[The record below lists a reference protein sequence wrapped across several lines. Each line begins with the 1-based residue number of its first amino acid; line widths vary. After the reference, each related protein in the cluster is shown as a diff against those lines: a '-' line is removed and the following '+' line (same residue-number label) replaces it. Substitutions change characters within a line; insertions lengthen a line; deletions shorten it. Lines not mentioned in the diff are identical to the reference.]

1 MKTVKP
7 WKKLLATGAF
17 SALFLTSLPAETLRL
32 SLDDAVRTALRNNAK
47 LRIGRTGMQIAK
59 AQYEEALS
67 GRYPRVDLTLG
78 ASRRDQ
84 DINYLA
90 AGTFDL
96 PQDFTNQMALSA
108 ADVQDELTA
117 MLTNTPKTH
126 TNLQNTYNAVQAGL
140 IPPMSIPFEMD
151 VTTLGRDSASARI
164 DVSYPLYTGGRVDA
178 VIRQA
183 ALNEK
188 VGFQGYRRSAAEVV
202 YDTRRYYYAVMLAEK
217 IEKEVADTLTRLET
231 VRDLTEAFYKG
242 DSLRVKKTD
251 YLRTLVTVDLARS
264 MLEQSR
270 ASVATAKSALV
281 NAMGLPYDTDIE
293 ISEKDFAAPG
303 HSEGLETLVKKAYRF
318 NPDYTTIRLAVEIA
332 DAKIDEQKSGYLPT
346 VGLTANASHYYN
358 SYNGGLYTDQNKNS
372 WTIGVGLQWNI
383 FNGFL
388 DRAKVEEARL
398 QKMTRRH
405 TEVLLRKGL
414 ALRIKAAFVRLDRA
428 RKQYDTLKTATLHA
442 RQNADLHI
450 RAYREDMVPTKDVI
464 EAQLTE
470 AFTRSAYYRSLHD
483 YAANKALID
492 FVVCRS
498 VEGPGEK
505 GE

>member
-1 MKTVKP
+1 MKTAEL
-7 WKKLLATGAF
+7 WKKLLTAGALCP
-17 SALFLTSLPAETLRL
+17 LFLTLLPAETLRL
-32 SLDDAVRTALRNNAK
+32 SLEDAVQTALQNNEK
-47 LRIGRTGMQIAK
+47 LRIGRTGMRIAQ
-59 AQYEEALS
+59 AQYEQARSAL
-67 GRYPRVDLTLG
+67 YPRIDLSLG
-78 ASRRDQ
+78 ASRRDE

-90 AGTFDL
+90 SGTFDL

-117 MLTNTPKTH
+117 MLTHTPKTH

-140 IPPMSIPFEMD
+140 IAPMSIPFEMD
-151 VTTLGRDSASARI
+151 VTTLGRDSAAAQI
-164 DVSYPLYTGGRVDA
+164 DVSYPLYTGGKVDA

-188 VGFQGYRRSAAEVV
+188 IGRQDYRRSAAEVI

-217 IEKEVADTLTRLET
+217 IEKEVADTLARLET
-231 VRDLTEAFYKG
+231 VKDLTEAFYKG

-270 ASVATAKSALV
+270 ASVETAKSALV
-281 NAMGLPYDTDIE
+281 NAMGLPYDTEIE
-293 ISEKDFAAPG
+293 VTEKGFQTPGKKEALAP
-303 HSEGLETLVKKAYRF
+303 LIRDAYRF
-318 NPDYTTIRLAVEIA
+318 NPDYAKIRLAVEIA
-332 DAKIDEQKSGYLPT
+332 DAGIDEQKSGYLPA

-358 SYNGGLYTDQNKNS
+358 SFDGGLYTDQNKNS
-372 WTIGVGLQWNI
+372 WTIGVGLRWNI

-398 QKMTRRH
+398 RKMRNRH
-405 TEVLLRKGL
+405 AEVLLEKGL
-414 ALRIKAAFVRLDRA
+414 ALQIKAAFLQLDRA
-428 RKQYDTLKTATLHA
+428 QKQFDTLKTATLHA
-442 RQNADLHI
+442 QQNADLHI

-483 YAANKALID
+483 YALNKALID

-498 VEGPGEK
+498 VEKRNGK